1 MIMRIRKWII
11 RKTAGQMG
19 VCLNCALIDDERRG
33 PGIAYAS
40 THGGMCENLS
50 QISDQEQ
57 QYKGGS
63 L

>member
-11 RKTAGQMG
+11 RKTARQMG

-57 QYKGGS
+57 
-63 L
+63 